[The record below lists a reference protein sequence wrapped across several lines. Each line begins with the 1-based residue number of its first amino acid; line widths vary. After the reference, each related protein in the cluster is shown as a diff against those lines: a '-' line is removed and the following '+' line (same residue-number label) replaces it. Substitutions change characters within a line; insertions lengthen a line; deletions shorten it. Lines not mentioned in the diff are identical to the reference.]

1 MESDFQPIH
10 DILDSED
17 VIDFGSKSYLR
28 RTSEFVEILRSCLHQ
43 SHQKI
48 KDQACNKSIKYL
60 RDSLQ
65 EGVIFEVDI
74 LQPGKTE
81 GWQKMQIKFKT
92 SLEACLIQPEIQE
105 PESPLDDIR
114 QSIQEKTED

>member
-1 MESDFQPIH
+1 MKSNFQPIN
-10 DILDSED
+10 DIVNPED
-17 VIDFGSKSYLR
+17 VIECSSKSQLKR
-28 RTSEFVEILRSCLHQ
+28 GSELLEIIRACLYQGH
-43 SHQKI
+43 SRI
-48 KDQACNKSIKYL
+48 KNQASSESIKYL

-65 EGVIFEVDI
+65 EGVIFEVNV

-92 SLEACLIQPEIQE
+92 SVEACLIQPEVQE

-114 QSIQEKTED
+114 QSI

>member
-1 MESDFQPIH
+1 MESNFQPIH

-17 VIDFGSKSYLR
+17 VIDFGSNSFLR
-28 RTSEFVEILRSCLHQ
+28 RASEFMEILRICSHQ